1 MSHLDEGTLHALLDG
16 ELDAKEMRE
25 IQAHLGSCSACGTRL
40 QSVKEIAAESERL
53 VGVIQFPGTPRRP
66 AALDPTPEPVRD
78 RPPEAAVEPVFT
90 AESDEFQ
97 PPAGYEP
104 PAAYDAP
111 SRPRAPE
118 RRIGADPIYDQ
129 PPPVLLVPDEYQW
142 AERRRRMVVL
152 SRWAALVVVAVG
164 AGYIA
169 NEVRRTETVP
179 VPAASRSA
187 PPAEPAPVLS
197 SAEETGRPDSLVR
210 PAGQSVPTRESPP
223 PPAAKPAPA
232 PATPAR
238 QPAKLAE
245 EPAADSRADRP
256 AAELAGATGAA
267 EAPAAKDEAAADEQ
281 PPVGEEPVPP
291 PNVREEAAEAMAQL
305 DRERR
310 RERAA
315 AATAALDNAA
325 RRQAAPVTRAA
336 AQPEAAPPPPAPRTL
351 EQRSNT
357 YLRIGLDEAARQLG
371 RPVHVIEGMQQQ
383 FMGLA
388 QGVASP
394 AADATRPVVRVV
406 YQDNQGRMIL
416 LDQQRIRPGQTWGT
430 GDTRW
435 VVGEIGLALL
445 GEPGPEIL
453 RNLRPRVR

>member
-66 AALDPTPEPVRD
+66 AALDPAPAPARDLASPV
-78 RPPEAAVEPVFT
+78 PAEPVFG
-90 AESDEFQ
+90 AEAEFQ
-97 PPAGYEP
+97 PPPAEYEP
-104 PAAYDAP
+104 PAPYDAP
-111 SRPRAPE
+111 AGPPRPAD
-118 RRIGADPIYDQ
+118 RRIGSDPIYDQ
-129 PPPVLLVPDEYQW
+129 APPVLLVPDEYQW
-142 AERRRRMVVL
+142 AERRRRMLAL
-152 SRWAALVVVAVG
+152 SRWAALIVVAVG

-169 NEVRRTETVP
+169 NEVRRTDAVP
-179 VPAASRSA
+179 VPAVTRSA
-187 PPAEPAPVLS
+187 PPEETAPVLS
-197 SAEETGRPDSLVR
+197 SAEETARPDSLLR
-210 PAGQSVPTRESPP
+210 PAAQSAPARETPP

-232 PATPAR
+232 PAAPPR
-238 QPAKLAE
+238 QAAKLAE
-245 EPAADSRADRP
+245 EPAADLAD
-256 AAELAGATGAA
+256 AAGAADASAGKDLAA
-267 EAPAAKDEAAADEQ
+267 SS
-281 PPVGEEPVPP
+281 EEPAVEEPAP
-291 PNVREEAAEAMAQL
+291 SPNVREEAAEALAQL

-325 RRQAAPVTRAA
+325 RRQAPPVTRAA

-351 EQRSNT
+351 EQRSNI

-435 VVGEIGLALL
+435 VVGEIGLSLL